1 MNRKQLILLIVVG
14 LVLGGLALVFRNSR
28 DQEFQRRDVGIGEK
42 LLGDFPSQDVVE
54 VTIKSRDGE
63 VNLVKQDVWVVKERS
78 SYPAAFAQISELV
91 RKLWELKPAQSQNVG
106 QSQWG
111 RLELLPPGTKDAG
124 TNTATLVELKAKDG
138 KVVGA
143 VLLGKKQMRESGGP
157 GGGFPVGR
165 WIALPGKTDT
175 VFVASETFNEIE
187 PKPEAWLNKES
198 FLKVEK
204 LKSISLVST
213 HATNSWSLS
222 RTNETSDWTLADPR
236 EGEVLDKSKV
246 SSLNW
251 AFSSPSFTDVLP
263 KDAETVKGSFTT
275 PTIIKMDTFE
285 GFSYEVSVGSPSD
298 TENFWIAVAAS
309 AELPKERVVQAE
321 EKAEDKEKNE
331 KSWKEQ
337 QDKLKEKLKKEQ
349 ALTGWVYQ
357 VAKWTVD
364 SVLKDRSA
372 LLTDTKA
379 SGGDGAAGVG
389 GLPPLPGAGAPTE
402 VPPFLAPPDAGP
414 EK

>member
-14 LVLGGLALVFRNSR
+14 LLLGGLALMFRSSR
-28 DQEFQRRDVGIGEK
+28 DQEFQRRDAGIGEK

-63 VNLVKQDVWVVKERS
+63 VNLTKKDVWVVKERS
-78 SYPAAFAQISELV
+78 SYPASFTQISELV
-91 RKLWELKPAQSQNVG
+91 RKLWDLKPAQSQNVG

-124 TNTATLVELKAKDG
+124 TNTATLVELKTKDG

-143 VLLGKKQMRESGGP
+143 VLLGKKQMRDSGGM

-165 WIALPGKTDT
+165 WIALPSKTDT
-175 VFVASETFNEIE
+175 VFVTSETFSDIE
-187 PKPEAWLNKES
+187 PKPEAWLNKDA

-204 LKSISLVST
+204 LKSISVVST
-213 HATNSWSLS
+213 NATNSWSLG
-222 RTNETSDWTLADPR
+222 RTNETADWVLADKR
-236 EGEVLDKSKV
+236 DGEELDKSKV

-251 AFSSPSFTDVLP
+251 AFSSPSFTDVQT
-263 KDAETVKGSFTT
+263 KDADAVKGALAS
-275 PTIIKMDTFE
+275 PSVIKMETFE
-285 GFSYEVSVGSPSD
+285 GFAYEVAVGSPSD
-298 TENFWIAVAAS
+298 TDSFWVTVAAS
-309 AELPKERVVQAE
+309 AELPKERVVPAD

-331 KSWKEQ
+331 KAWKEQ
-337 QDKLKEKLKKEQ
+337 QDKLKDKLKKEQ
-349 ALTGWVYQ
+349 GLSGWVFK

-372 LLTDTKA
+372 FLADPKKA
-379 SGGDGAAGVG
+379 DAAGANAGAG
-389 GLPPLPGAGAPTE
+389 GLPPLPGSDAG
-402 VPPFLAPPDAGP
+402 VPPLLAPPDAAP
-414 EK
+414 DK

>member
-14 LVLGGLALVFRNSR
+14 LLLGGLALVFRNSR

-63 VNLVKQDVWVVKERS
+63 VNLTKQDVWVVKERS
-78 SYPAAFAQISELV
+78 SYPASFTQISELV

-111 RLELLPPGTKDAG
+111 RLELLPPGTPDAG

-138 KVVGA
+138 KVVGS
-143 VLLGKKQMRESGGP
+143 VLLGKKQMRDSGGP

-175 VFVASETFNEIE
+175 VFVTSETFSEIE
-187 PKPEAWLNKES
+187 PKPEAWLNKDS
-198 FLKVEK
+198 FVKVEK
-204 LKSISLVST
+204 LKAISLVST
-213 HATNSWSLS
+213 NATNSWSLS
-222 RTNETSDWTLADPR
+222 RTNETADWTLAEPR
-236 EGEVLDKSKV
+236 EGEMLDKSKV

-251 AFSSPSFTDVLP
+251 AFSSPSFTDVQP
-263 KDAETVKGSFTT
+263 KDAEAVKDSFAA
-275 PTIIKMDTFE
+275 PSIIHLETFD
-285 GFSYEVSVGSPSD
+285 GFAYEVSVGSSQD
-298 TENFWIAVAAS
+298 SENFWITVAAT
-309 AELPKERVVQAE
+309 AELPKERVAPAD
-321 EKAEDKEKNE
+321 EKPEDKEKNE
-331 KSWKEQ
+331 TAWKEQ

-349 ALTGWVYQ
+349 ALSTWAFQ

-372 LLTDTKA
+372 WLADKKPA
-379 SGGDGAAGVG
+379 GEGAAPGAV
-389 GLPPLPGAGAPTE
+389 GLPPLPGGDSE
-402 VPPFLAPPDAGP
+402 IPPFLAPPDGGP
-414 EK
+414 DK